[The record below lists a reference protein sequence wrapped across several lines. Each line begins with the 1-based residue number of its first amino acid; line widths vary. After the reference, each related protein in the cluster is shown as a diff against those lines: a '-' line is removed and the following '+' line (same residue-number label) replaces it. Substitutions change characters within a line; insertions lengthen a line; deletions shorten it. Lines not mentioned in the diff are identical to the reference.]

1 MSAKTRAHR
10 LARWL
15 PVLLFFGFIAASAAV
30 DTGATADS
38 RTPVVANVAAGEA
51 SAIPQPAQQAQ
62 GLHQASQHAPQLERA
77 PRPIVIA
84 SLATQTPAAAP
95 VAAPGT
101 APPQR
106 ATIAPLISSTPA
118 PAPARFFTISEVM
131 ARHGGRAPQ
140 GTLQDNIQLASVDP
154 SATPTESGH
163 GKAGDTNE
171 KSEEPFGLSTFV
183 APNNLLGFKWRKVAD
198 DIRAQEPALMRCL
211 VDAAQCSPAAARFVA
226 IVKEARE
233 HEGRVRLNF

>member
-1 MSAKTRAHR
+1 MSAKARAHR

-30 DTGATADS
+30 DTGATAHS
-38 RTPVVANVAAGEA
+38 RSPVVANIAAGEA
-51 SAIPQPAQQAQ
+51 SAIPQPAQPAQ
-62 GLHQASQHAPQLERA
+62 GLLQASQHAPQLERA

-95 VAAPGT
+95 GT
-101 APPQR
+101 APPLR

-118 PAPARFFTISEVM
+118 PVPARFFTISEVM
-131 ARHGGRAPQ
+131 ALHGGRAPQ

-154 SATPTESGH
+154 SATPTESGQ
-163 GKAGDTNE
+163 GKGGDTSE
-171 KSEEPFGLSTFV
+171 KSGEPFGLFTFV
-183 APNNLLGFKWRKVAD
+183 APNNLVWFKWRKVAD

-226 IVKEARE
+226 IVKEAHE
-233 HEGRVRLNF
+233 HEGRYPLY